1 MKGYEGGT
9 PAYFATPPVNL
20 IHAYHRSL
28 SQIINASPSLDER
41 LELHLETSSRIKAAA
56 KDLRLSQLPLNS
68 EIAANGMTAV
78 SHKHFPVLASEQPNK
93 PFQVVVSGRHQV
105 I

>member
-20 IHAYHRSL
+20 IHAYHQSL
-28 SQIINASPSLDER
+28 SQIIKASPSLDER
-41 LELHLETSSRIKAAA
+41 LNLHRETSSRIKTAA
-56 KDLRLSQLPLNS
+56 LELGLSQLPTDP

-78 SHKHFPVLASEQPNK
+78 SPSPLSPQ
-93 PFQVVVSGRHQV
+93 SGLSSCF
-105 I
+105 